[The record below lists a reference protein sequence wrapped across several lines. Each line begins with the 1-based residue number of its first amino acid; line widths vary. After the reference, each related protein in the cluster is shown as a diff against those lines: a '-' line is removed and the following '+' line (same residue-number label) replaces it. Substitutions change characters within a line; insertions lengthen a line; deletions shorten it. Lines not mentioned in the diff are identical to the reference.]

1 MTIKKNILLITLCCL
16 VAFMFIVGNSQA
28 ATDFSQAKI
37 IDTEFF
43 PKKTLKGGQSML
55 FNIKAQQG
63 WAILAS
69 GKLRGVAENVDN
81 RARITLYNGKKHE
94 LKRQTFFINYNSI
107 RDFNFS
113 YLLNSNQKEY
123 NLYIKIEC
131 LPPNSEIS
139 FKSFVVQK
147 QKRFDSLNTDAGNT
161 FKDSI
166 NIKPSAYGGYI
177 SGDIGQDNKDVYNVD
192 TGKNK
197 EVTAEL
203 VYNPSY
209 SPNLMMY
216 NKKGE
221 PVDIIKQR
229 RIKGRLR
236 KTMIS
241 SDDKYYVVIECANK
255 EKCQD
260 IFSYDLILKEK
271 EIKSVEQNKGEVG
284 KNQISGIFYVGIT
297 ILTLLL
303 LVGSVIIYII
313 YPKKRRERKD

>member
-1 MTIKKNILLITLCCL
+1 
-16 VAFMFIVGNSQA
+16 
-28 ATDFSQAKI
+28 
-37 IDTEFF
+37 
-43 PKKTLKGGQSML
+43 ML

-94 LKRQTFFINYNSI
+94 LKKQTFFVNYNST

-147 QKRFDSLNTDAGNT
+147 QKRCDSLNTDAGNT

-177 SGDIGQDNKDVYNVD
+177 SGGIGQDNKDVYNVD

-221 PVDIIKQR
+221 PIDIIKQR

-260 IFSYDLILKEK
+260 IFSYDLI
-271 EIKSVEQNKGEVG
+271 
-284 KNQISGIFYVGIT
+284 
-297 ILTLLL
+297 
-303 LVGSVIIYII
+303 
-313 YPKKRRERKD
+313 R